1 MASLVKIK
9 TSAFCLLQYQDVS
22 ISRPNLHRFV
32 LTNQTKPCLQ
42 PNSQKLKFPKL
53 SYKPHG
59 WKIHSTGQAE
69 VAVLEDETKSWEES
83 KQVLSN
89 FNFSA
94 EESDKMLKKAF
105 GWVNS
110 PYWSE
115 EREKVTPNVQTI
127 TQILDYLKSLGLSD
141 EDLHKLLKKFPE
153 VLGCSFD
160 EEIKLNVGLLEKDW
174 GISGKTLR
182 SLLLR
187 NPKVLGYNVD
197 CKGDCMAQCTRCW
210 VRF

>member
-1 MASLVKIK
+1 MFVNY
-9 TSAFCLLQYQDVS
+9 FVFLLQQDVS
-22 ISRPNLHRFV
+22 ISRPNLHPFV
-32 LTNQTKPCLQ
+32 LTNQAKPCLQ

-53 SYKPHG
+53 SCKPHR
-59 WKIHSTGQAE
+59 WQIHSTGQAE
-69 VAVLEDETKSWEES
+69 IAVLEDETKSWEES

-89 FNFSA
+89 FNFST

-182 SLLLR
+182 NLLLR

>member
-1 MASLVKIK
+1 VKQTNNIK
-9 TSAFCLLQYQDVS
+9 FMLSKMFLFFQQDMS
-22 ISRPNLHRFV
+22 TSRPKLHPSV
-32 LTNQTKPCLQ
+32 LTKQVKPCFQ
-42 PNSQKLKFPKL
+42 PNSRKFPKVC
-53 SYKPHG
+53 YTQG
-59 WKIHSTGQAE
+59 RWQIHSTGQAGI
-69 VAVLEDETKSWEES
+69 AVLEDDTKSWEES
-83 KQVLSN
+83 RQILSN
-89 FNFSA
+89 FNFST

-115 EREKVTPNVQTI
+115 EREKETPKVQTI
-127 TQILDYLKSLGLSD
+127 SQILEYLTSLGLSD
-141 EDLHKLLKKFPE
+141 EDLQKLLKKFPE
-153 VLGCSFD
+153 VLGCSLHK
-160 EEIKLNVGLLEKDW
+160 EIKLNVGLLEKDW

-197 CKGDCMAQCTRCW
+197 CKGDCIAKCTRCW